1 MSKTATA
8 KGHLIG
14 YARCST
20 ADQSLDLQL
29 DALKE
34 AGCTK
39 LFSEKAS
46 GKNTERP
53 ELEKALE
60 YMREGDTLVIYKFD
74 RLSRSTKDMLSI
86 AEKLK
91 ERGINLKSLS
101 DDIDTSSAYG
111 QFFFTIC
118 AAFAQLEREM
128 IVSRTNA
135 GLAAAKARGRVGGR
149 KELVTK
155 DKAITAKKMLDEG
168 MSGAEVSKVIGLSK
182 ATMYRGIAKHCPFS

>member
-1 MSKTATA
+1 MAKTATTT
-8 KGHLIG
+8 GHLIG

-74 RLSRSTKDMLSI
+74 RLSRSTKDMLAI
-86 AEKLK
+86 ADKLK
-91 ERGINLKSLS
+91 ERGINLKSLN

-118 AAFAQLEREM
+118 AAFSQLEREM

-155 DKAITAKKMLDEG
+155 EKAITAKKMLDEG
-168 MSGAEVSKVIGLSK
+168 MSAAEVAKVIGLSK
-182 ATMYRGIAKHCPFS
+182 ATMYRGISKHCPFS